1 MIDNIWIDTHSL
13 MTDTISSLQ
22 YHICFGVETN
32 ISPNSRKPW
41 NKEINDVLFLEI
53 HMYVFAYMEL

>member
-1 MIDNIWIDTHSL
+1 

-32 ISPNSRKPW
+32 ISQNSRKPW

-53 HMYVFAYMEL
+53 YMYLHMEL